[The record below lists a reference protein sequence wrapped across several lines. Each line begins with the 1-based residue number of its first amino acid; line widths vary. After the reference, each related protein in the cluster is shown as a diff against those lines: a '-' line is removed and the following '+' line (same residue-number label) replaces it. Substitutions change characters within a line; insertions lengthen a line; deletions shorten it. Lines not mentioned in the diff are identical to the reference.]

1 MTSSFSP
8 LAPHVASRV
17 SAKCSTVLFLPD
29 RLCCLN
35 TDKMG
40 TAPEE
45 QIAAFKKFLTE
56 FSALHPN
63 PIAEEDAMP
72 FRINTFRMSEDEL
85 EGECMDWVLEY
96 LQERK

>member
-1 MTSSFSP
+1 MTFHLYP
-8 LAPHVASRV
+8 YFHDVIDLAACFTHD
-17 SAKCSTVLFLPD
+17 KFLPD
-29 RLCCLN
+29 CYS
-35 TDKMG
+35 TEAKMG
-40 TAPEE
+40 TTPEE

-72 FRINTFRMSEDEL
+72 FRINTFRMTEDEL